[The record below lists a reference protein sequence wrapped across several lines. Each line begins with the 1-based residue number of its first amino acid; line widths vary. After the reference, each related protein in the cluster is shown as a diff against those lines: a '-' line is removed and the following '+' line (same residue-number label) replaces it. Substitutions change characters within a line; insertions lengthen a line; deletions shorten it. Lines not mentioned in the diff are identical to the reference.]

1 MSQAEAVLES
11 ERPNLAIPVGVVLVV
26 LGVVLSGTVLE
37 WALFPAGTL
46 VGTTRRA
53 LALGIGRL
61 VLGAAGIYLVTKR
74 PRLTAID
81 LTAFT
86 ITGVVS
92 ALVGAVLLQ
101 LAYVPPRVVSGWKS
115 AVPVAERNELGFRGR
130 HLTYSADDY
139 VVLLLGDS
147 QVESTALAFDA
158 MPERLLESHLG
169 MPNARVFSIGTGGY
183 GQDQELLALEEY
195 FAKQRANLVVLWQT
209 PGNDVWNNVFKTHM
223 ANRNP
228 KPTFWLDQSRTLQG
242 PSEGLLEPM
251 GTSRVVVFGLLQRAF
266 GLPWR
271 DRSWERSLPPAYV
284 PMARYD
290 GPVRTDWQE
299 RWATNLGRM
308 RDENLDTEKSHMAVK
323 LTPRSPRMQ
332 YGLDLTHA
340 LIGRIQQVALAN
352 HARLVVFSADA
363 PPETMNDEV
372 YVLNGKYY
380 RMSER
385 QFGENWRDVND
396 GFDAETIPVTVR
408 DWRVSAED
416 GHLNQQAT
424 DQVMSELA
432 QRLRAR
438 IVGQRSALSTAE

>member
-1 MSQAEAVLES
+1 MSQAEAVLEP
-11 ERPNLAIPVGVVLVV
+11 ERQNLAIPVGILLVI
-26 LGVVLSGTVLE
+26 LGAVASATVLE

-53 LALGIGRL
+53 LVLGLGRL
-61 VLGAAGIYLVTKR
+61 VLAAAGIYLVTKR

-81 LTAFT
+81 LTAFAV
-86 ITGVVS
+86 TGFISVVAGS
-92 ALVGAVLLQ
+92 VLLQ
-101 LAYVPPRVVSGWKS
+101 VAYVPPRVVSGWKS
-115 AVPVAERNELGFRGR
+115 AVAPAERNELGFRGR
-130 HLTYSADDY
+130 QFSYSADDY

-147 QVESTALAFDA
+147 QVESTALDFDS
-158 MPERLLESHLG
+158 MPERLLQTHLG
-169 MPNARVFSIGTGGY
+169 MPNARVFSLGTGGY

-195 FAKQRANLVVLWQT
+195 FSKYRANLVVLWQT

-228 KPTFWLDQSRTLQG
+228 KPTFWLDEAGKLQG
-242 PSEGLLEPM
+242 PSEGLLAPM

-271 DRSWERSLPPAYV
+271 DKSWERSLPPAYV
-284 PMARYD
+284 PMDHYD
-290 GPVRTDWQE
+290 GPVRSDWQD

-308 RDENLDTEKSHMAVK
+308 RDENLATEKSHMAVK
-323 LTPRSPRMQ
+323 LTPRSARMQ

-340 LIGRIQQVALAN
+340 LIGRIQQVVLTN
-352 HARLVVFSADA
+352 HGRLVVLLADA
-363 PPETMNDEV
+363 PPETRDDEV

-385 QFGENWRDVND
+385 QFDENWRYVND
-396 GFDAETIPVTVR
+396 GFDAETIPVTEQ
-408 DWRVSAED
+408 DWRVSPED
-416 GHLNQQAT
+416 GHLNKRAT

-432 QRLRAR
+432 NRLRSR
-438 IVGQRSALSTAE
+438 IVGSRIALSTAE